1 MSNIK
6 FVQYGSNFAQCT
18 KKNKR
23 MAKIQSI
30 EYRTQKQKFG
40 ATISFPEGLEN
51 SFSISAYLSAN
62 T

>member
-6 FVQYGSNFAQCT
+6 FVQYGSNFAPCT
-18 KKNKR
+18 KIKTNKR

-30 EYRTQKQKFG
+30 ELNKQKFG
-40 ATISFPEGLEN
+40 ATISFPEGLEKV
-51 SFSISAYLSAN
+51 FPYSAN

>member
-6 FVQYGSNFAQCT
+6 FVQYGSNFAPCT
-18 KKNKR
+18 KIKKNKC
-23 MAKIQSI
+23 MAIFIQSI
-30 EYRTQKQKFG
+30 EVNKQKFG

-51 SFSISAYLSAN
+51 SFSIPAN